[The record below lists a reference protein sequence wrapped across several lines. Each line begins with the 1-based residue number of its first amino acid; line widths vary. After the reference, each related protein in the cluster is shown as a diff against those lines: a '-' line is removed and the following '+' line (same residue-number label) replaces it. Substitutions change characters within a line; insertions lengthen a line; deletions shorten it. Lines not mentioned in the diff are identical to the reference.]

1 MGRPR
6 AVQGLMLYTRLGNT
20 GAQVSRLC
28 LGMMGMGAA
37 EWRPWMLGE
46 AEARPLVRRAVE
58 LGVNFIDTADTYSA
72 GESEKL
78 VGKFVREFGR
88 RDEMVIAT
96 KVYNPVTFEFTS
108 GQDLASLERARRPN
122 MQGLSRKRIFAAIDA
137 SLQRLQMDY
146 VDLYQIHRWDYAVPV
161 EEFMEAL
168 HDVVKAGKARYI
180 GASSM
185 WAWQFAKAQHVAER
199 HGWTR
204 FVSMQNHYNLA
215 YREEER
221 EMLPLL
227 RDMGVACNPWSPLA
241 RGFLT
246 DEPGSAASNPRR
258 DADKLKQQYYAGDA
272 DREIAAEV
280 GRVANERGVSR
291 AQVVVAWLLSPLAAS
306 GGVTAP
312 IVGPQTVAE
321 LEDLVAGTGLT
332 LTADEVKRLESKYQ
346 PKRVLGHF

>member
-1 MGRPR
+1 MRH
-6 AVQGLMLYTRLGNT
+6 VRLGGT
-20 GAQVSRLC
+20 GMQVSPLA
-28 LGMMGMGAA
+28 LGMMSMGAA
-37 EWRPWMLGE
+37 KWRPWVLGE
-46 AEARPLVRRAVE
+46 DEARPIFRRALE

-78 VGKFVREFGR
+78 VGKLVREAGN

-96 KVYNPVTFEFTS
+96 KVYNPVSFEFKS

-137 SLQRLQMDY
+137 SLSRLGLDH

-185 WAWQFAKAQHVAER
+185 WAWQFAKAQQVAER

-204 FVSMQNHYNLA
+204 FVSMQNHYNLV

-227 RDMGVACNPWSPLA
+227 RDMQVACIPWSPLA
-241 RGFLT
+241 RGFLLE
-246 DEPGSAASNPRR
+246 EPGASPSGPRR
-258 DADKLKQQYYAGDA
+258 ETDPLRKQYYGSEA
-272 DREIAAEV
+272 DHAVAAEV
-280 GRVANERGVSR
+280 GRVAHERGATR
-291 AQVVVAWLLSPLAAS
+291 AQVVVAWLLSPLAAG

-312 IVGPQTVAE
+312 IVGPQSVAE
-321 LEDLVAGTGLT
+321 LEDLAAGTELQLT
-332 LTADEVKRLESKYQ
+332 QDEVRRLEAPYR
-346 PKRVLGHF
+346 PKRVLGHV

>member
-1 MGRPR
+1 MQLTTLGRT
-6 AVQGLMLYTRLGNT
+6 GL
-20 GAQVSRLC
+20 QVSRLA

-37 EWRPWMLGE
+37 HWRPWVLGE
-46 AEARPLVRRAVE
+46 EAARPIFRRALE

-78 VGKFVREFGR
+78 VGKLVREAGR
-88 RDEMVIAT
+88 RDELVIAT
-96 KVYNPVTFEFTS
+96 KVYNPVTFEFKS
-108 GQDLASLERARRPN
+108 GQDLESLARVRRPN

-137 SLQRLQMDY
+137 SLARLQMDY
-146 VDLYQIHRWDYAVPV
+146 VDLYQIHRFDYAVPI
-161 EEFMEAL
+161 EEVMEAL

-204 FVSMQNHYNLA
+204 FVAMQNHYNLA

-227 RDMGVACNPWSPLA
+227 RDQGVGCIPWSPLA

-246 DEPGSAASNPRR
+246 EDPAAPAGPRR
-258 DADKLKQQYYAGDA
+258 DADPLRKQYYGSEA

-280 GRVANERGVSR
+280 ARIAGERGITR
-291 AQVVVAWLLSPLAAS
+291 AQVVVAWLLSPHAAG

-312 IVGPQTVAE
+312 IVGPQSVAE
-321 LEDLVAGTGLT
+321 LEDLVAGTDVLLT
-332 LTADEVKRLESKYQ
+332 PDEVKRLEAPYR
-346 PKRVLGHF
+346 PKPVLGHF

>member
-1 MGRPR
+1 MQYTTLGR
-6 AVQGLMLYTRLGNT
+6 T
-20 GAQVSRLC
+20 GVQVSRLC
-28 LGMMGMGAA
+28 LGMMSMGAA
-37 EWRPWMLGE
+37 KWRPWVLGE
-46 AEARPLVRRAVE
+46 DEARPIVRRALE

-78 VGKFVREFGR
+78 VGKLMRELGR

-96 KVYNPVTFEFTS
+96 KVYNPVSFEFKS
-108 GQDLASLERARRPN
+108 GQDLASLEKARRPN
-122 MQGLSRKRIFAAIDA
+122 AQGLSRKRIFAAIDA
-137 SLQRLQMDY
+137 SLERLGMDY
-146 VDLYQIHRWDYAVPV
+146 VDLWQIHRWDYATPV

-168 HDVVKAGKARYI
+168 HDVVKSGRVRYI

-221 EMLPLL
+221 EMMPLL
-227 RDMGVACNPWSPLA
+227 RDMGVACIPWSPLA

-246 DEPGSAASNPRR
+246 EDPSAPPSGPRR
-258 DADKLKQQYYAGDA
+258 EADPLRQQYYSGESDRAVA
-272 DREIAAEV
+272 DEV
-280 GRVANERGVSR
+280 GNVASERGVTR
-291 AQVVVAWLLSPLAAS
+291 AQVVCAWLLSPLSAA

-312 IVGPQTVAE
+312 IVGPQSVAE
-321 LEDLVAGTGLT
+321 LEDLVAGTELQ
-332 LTADEVKRLESKYQ
+332 LTAGEVKRLEAKYQ

>member
-1 MGRPR
+1 MRH
-6 AVQGLMLYTRLGNT
+6 TRLGAT
-20 GAQVSRLC
+20 GVQVSRLC
-28 LGMMGMGAA
+28 LGMMGMGAPQ
-37 EWRPWMLGE
+37 WRPWVLGE
-46 AEARPLVRRAVE
+46 DDARPIFRRAVE

-78 VGKFVREFGR
+78 VGKLVRELGR
-88 RDEMVIAT
+88 RDEMVITT
-96 KVYNPVTFEFTS
+96 KVYNPVTFEFKS

-199 HGWTR
+199 HAWTK

-221 EMLPLL
+221 EMLPML
-227 RDMGVACNPWSPLA
+227 RDMGVGCIPWSPLA
-241 RGFLT
+241 RGFLA
-246 DEPGSAASNPRR
+246 GNRR
-258 DADKLKQQYYAGDA
+258 AVGEGDTARAKGDA
-272 DREIAAEV
+272 FAHTLYFADSDFQVVDRV
-280 GRVANERGVSR
+280 VALAQARGVKP
-291 AQVVVAWLLSPLAAS
+291 AQIALAWLLHQP
-306 GGVTAP
+306 GVTAP
-312 IVGPQTVAE
+312 IVGTTKVEQLDQAIAALDIILTPEE
-321 LEDLVAGTGLT
+321 LAQ
-332 LTADEVKRLESKYQ
+332 LEELYQ
-346 PKRVLGHF
+346 PHTVRW

>member
-1 MGRPR
+1 MR
-6 AVQGLMLYTRLGNT
+6 YTRLGRT
-20 GAQVSRLC
+20 GAQVSCLC

-37 EWRPWMLGE
+37 KWRPWVLGE
-46 AEARPLVRRAVE
+46 DEARPLVRRAIE
-58 LGVNFIDTADTYSA
+58 LGVNFLDTADTYSA

-78 VGKFVREFGR
+78 VGKLVREFGR

-137 SLQRLQMDY
+137 SLTRLQMDY
-146 VDLYQIHRWDYAVPV
+146 VDLYQIHRWDHTVPV

-199 HGWTR
+199 NGWTQ

-221 EMLPLL
+221 EMLPML
-227 RDMGVACNPWSPLA
+227 RDMGVACIPWSPLA

-246 DEPGSAASNPRR
+246 EEPGTASANPRSG
-258 DADKLKQQYYAGDA
+258 ADRLRQQYYSCET

-280 GRVANERGVSR
+280 GRVAKERGTSR
-291 AQVVVAWLLSPLAAS
+291 AQVVCAWLLSPHSAS
-306 GGVTAP
+306 RGVTAP
-312 IVGPQTVAE
+312 IVGPQSVAE
-321 LEDLVAGTGLT
+321 LEDLAAGTELALT
-332 LTADEVKRLESKYQ
+332 RDEVQRLEAKYR
-346 PKRVLGHF
+346 PKRVLGHY

>member
-1 MGRPR
+1 MR
-6 AVQGLMLYTRLGNT
+6 YTRLGAT
-20 GAQVSRLC
+20 GLQVSRLA
-28 LGMMGMGAA
+28 LGMMSMGAPQ
-37 EWRPWMLGE
+37 WRPWVLGE
-46 AEARPLVRRAVE
+46 DEARPLFQRAVE

-78 VGKFVREFGR
+78 VGKLLREVGR
-88 RDEMVIAT
+88 RDEMVVAT
-96 KVYNPVTFEFTS
+96 KVYNPVTFEFKS
-108 GQDLASLERARRPN
+108 GQDLASLERARKPN

-137 SLQRLQMDY
+137 SLKRLQLDH

-199 HGWTR
+199 HGWTK

-221 EMLPLL
+221 DMLPML
-227 RDMGVACNPWSPLA
+227 RDMGVGCIPWSPLA

-246 DEPGSAASNPRR
+246 EDPDAPSTSARR
-258 DADKLKQQYYAGDA
+258 DADPLRKQYYAGES
-272 DREIAAEV
+272 DRAVAAEV
-280 GRVANERGVSR
+280 GRVARERGVTR
-291 AQVVVAWLLSPLAAS
+291 AQVVMAWLLCPHAKS

-312 IVGPQTVAE
+312 IVGPQSVVE
-321 LEDLVAGTGLT
+321 LEDLVAGTELDLT
-332 LTADEVKRLESKYQ
+332 NDEVHRLEAGYL
-346 PKRVLGHF
+346 PKPVMGHV

>member
-1 MGRPR
+1 MR
-6 AVQGLMLYTRLGNT
+6 YTSLGNT
-20 GAQVSRLC
+20 GVQVSRLC
-28 LGMMGMGAA
+28 LGMMSMGAPQ
-37 EWRPWMLGE
+37 WRPWVLGE
-46 AEARPLVRRAVE
+46 VEARPLVRRAIE

-88 RDEMVIAT
+88 RDEMVVMT
-96 KVYNPVTFEFTS
+96 KVYNPVTFEFKS
-108 GQDLASLERARRPN
+108 GQDLASLDRARKPN

-137 SLQRLQMDY
+137 SLERLQMDH
-146 VDLYQIHRWDYAVPV
+146 VDVYQIHRWDYGTPV

-168 HDVVKAGKARYI
+168 HDVVKSGKARYI

-185 WAWQFAKAQHVAER
+185 WAWQFAKAQHAAER
-199 HGWTR
+199 HGWTK

-221 EMLPLL
+221 EMMPLL
-227 RDMGVACNPWSPLA
+227 RDMGVASVPWSPLA

-246 DEPGSAASNPRR
+246 EDPEAAPHGPRR
-258 DADKLKQQYYAGDA
+258 ENDKLRQQYYSSDA
-272 DREIAAEV
+272 DRAIAAEV
-280 GRVANERGVSR
+280 GKMAAERGVSR
-291 AQVVVAWLLSPLAAS
+291 AQVACAWLLSPLSAA

-312 IVGPQTVAE
+312 IVGPQSVQE
-321 LEDLVAGTGLT
+321 VEDLVAATQLELGRE
-332 LTADEVKRLESKYQ
+332 EVQRLEARYQ

>member
-1 MGRPR
+1 MR
-6 AVQGLMLYTRLGNT
+6 YTRLGT
-20 GAQVSRLC
+20 AGMQVSRLA
-28 LGMMGMGAA
+28 LGMMSMGAKG
-37 EWRPWMLGE
+37 WRPWVLGE
-46 AEARPLVRRAVE
+46 EEARPIVRRAVE

-78 VGKFVREFGR
+78 VGKLVREFGK

-96 KVYNPVTFEFTS
+96 KVYNPVTFEFKS
-108 GQDLASLERARRPN
+108 GQDLASLEKARRPN

-137 SLQRLQMDY
+137 SLQRLKMDH
-146 VDLYQIHRWDYAVPV
+146 VDLYQIHRLDPAVTV
-161 EEFMEAL
+161 EETMEAL
-168 HDVVKAGKARYI
+168 HDVVKAGKVRYI

-199 HGWTR
+199 HGWTK

-227 RDMGVACNPWSPLA
+227 RDMGVGCIPWSPLA

-246 DEPGSAASNPRR
+246 EEPDAPSEGPRR
-258 DADKLKQQYYAGDA
+258 EADPLRKQYYGSEA
-272 DREIAAEV
+272 DRAVAAEV
-280 GRVANERGVSR
+280 GRVATERGVSR
-291 AQVVVAWLLSPLAAS
+291 AQVAFAWLVSPHSAG

-312 IVGPQTVAE
+312 IVGPQSVAE
-321 LEDLVAGTGLT
+321 LEDLVAAAELDLT
-332 LTADEVKRLESKYQ
+332 PGEVKRLEAPYQ
-346 PKRVLGHF
+346 PKRVLGHL